1 MTASLALAG
10 GQGPRPLDED
20 AARWVERSLAA
31 MSQDDKAA
39 QLVFPGLDSTFLS
52 TDSDTFERLQDLAE
66 TWHVGG
72 FLVFGGSEPVPGVL
86 LNPTYGS
93 VILGDP
99 LSAAATLNRL
109 QRVSPLPLLNAGDF
123 EWGVGMRIRGATQF
137 PRAMAFGAAGDTAL
151 TQEAGR
157 LTGREMRAI
166 GVHMDFAPVAD
177 VNNNPRNPVIN
188 TRSFGEDPVR
198 VSEHAA
204 AFTRGLQDAGVIAT
218 LKHFPGHGDTDVDTH
233 IGLAT
238 VPHPRDRLDAV
249 ELAPF
254 RAGITAGAQ
263 AVMVGHLEVPA
274 VDDTRSQ
281 PATLSPKAIT
291 GLLRGDLGFDGL
303 IVTDS
308 MSMQAITK
316 LMAPGEAAVRT
327 IEAGSDVVLHSP
339 DDRAAITALRDA
351 IRSGRLSRERI
362 DGSVRRILGLKA
374 RLGLHADRM
383 VPLERV
389 PDVVGGRA
397 HRQIAR
403 SVSERAVTLLRD
415 THRILPLQLPKGAR
429 VLHLSVVDYLS
440 NWRIAA
446 PGRSFV
452 PALTARWPGVTALE
466 LSDRSTAAELDLV
479 RALAPRHEAVI
490 IALYVRAASGSG
502 RLDLSPEVAR
512 LLTTIARASSAER
525 PTVACFFGNPY
536 VAASLPELPTAL
548 LTYDFGDLAE
558 SSAVRALAGES
569 VIGGR
574 LPITIPTQA
583 ETGNGL
589 LRRVR

>member
-1 MTASLALAG
+1 VNESSVRRSPGRLVAACLAVSTSLTVAG
-10 GQGPRPLDED
+10 QLPPRPLARD
-20 AARWVERSLAA
+20 AARWVDHTLAA
-31 MSQDDKAA
+31 MSVDDKAA

-52 TDSDTFERLQDLAE
+52 TDSDTFERLRELAE

-157 LTGREMRAI
+157 LTGVEMRAI

-188 TRSFGEDPVR
+188 TRSFGEDPSR

-204 AFTRGLQDAGVIAT
+204 AFARGLRDAGVIAT

-238 VPHPRDRLDAV
+238 VPHARDRLDRV

-254 RAGITAGAQ
+254 RAGIAAGAE

-274 VDDTRSQ
+274 IDDARSQ

-291 GLLRGDLGFDGL
+291 GLLRGRPRVQR
-303 IVTDS
+303 IN
-308 MSMQAITK
+308 
-316 LMAPGEAAVRT
+316 
-327 IEAGSDVVLHSP
+327 
-339 DDRAAITALRDA
+339 RD
-351 IRSGRLSRERI
+351 
-362 DGSVRRILGLKA
+362 
-374 RLGLHADRM
+374 
-383 VPLERV
+383 
-389 PDVVGGRA
+389 
-397 HRQIAR
+397 
-403 SVSERAVTLLRD
+403 
-415 THRILPLQLPKGAR
+415 
-429 VLHLSVVDYLS
+429 
-440 NWRIAA
+440 
-446 PGRSFV
+446 
-452 PALTARWPGVTALE
+452 
-466 LSDRSTAAELDLV
+466 
-479 RALAPRHEAVI
+479 
-490 IALYVRAASGSG
+490 
-502 RLDLSPEVAR
+502 RLDVDAGHHENDAAR
-512 LLTTIARASSAER
+512 
-525 PTVACFFGNPY
+525 
-536 VAASLPELPTAL
+536 
-548 LTYDFGDLAE
+548 
-558 SSAVRALAGES
+558 
-569 VIGGR
+569 
-574 LPITIPTQA
+574 
-583 ETGNGL
+583 
-589 LRRVR
+589 